1 MRILLCALIVMS
13 GAGTGIGGD
22 TYWLGGTGNWS
33 DASYWSIGEP
43 YSGDR
48 AFLREFAEG
57 TIQIT
62 EFGEQASILW
72 VDQHATGGVVMLSGS
87 LSTGYAVI
95 GDWFNGT
102 FTQSG
107 GTHTIEQSLNLGYG
121 AAGSSGTYHLSN
133 GSLSAHDERIGKEG
147 GGTFIQT
154 GGTNTI
160 SSWLRLGHEAGAA
173 GTYQLSDGALSAS
186 GMSVG
191 DSGSGSSFTQTG
203 GTNAVGYAY
212 VGGYVSGAN
221 GWYLQTGG
229 TNTISGDMMIGTS
242 GGIYHLRGGALDIGG
257 TIGVAA
263 FLPSGS
269 AQLYVDGGTLAC
281 ADITVNIFGVGATAG
296 ATGSHSLWDGQ
307 SLVVREESIGQQGV
321 GAFTQTGGSHA
332 ILTDLAMGQYA
343 GSSGSYHLQGGTL
356 SVDGSIT
363 NGAGESFLGIDGG
376 TLSVGGGIDVDHLVF
391 GELTGGTYTYD
402 IVAGMTVVAGD
413 EVVGSNRGVIVTQT
427 GGTHTVSGQLMLG
440 ENEFG
445 GGKYVLNGGYLQ
457 VGSVTE
463 GPQTVWNS
471 NLVID
476 GGTLDV
482 TSGRIEI
489 DELYVGPHATGSY
502 TIDDGDVVTTLAETV
517 GGWGTGTMTQTG
529 GTHSIAQF
537 LRLGYRAGGSGT
549 YRLQGGT
556 LSVADI
562 VNGVGTGALYIDGG
576 VLQAP
581 AVDVD
586 TLGVGYE
593 AGRTGSHSLW
603 DGQSLVVREESI
615 GQQGVG
621 AFTQTGGSHAILTDL
636 AMGQYAGSSGSY
648 HLQGGTLSVDGSIT
662 NGAGES
668 FLGIDGGTLSVGGG
682 IDVDHL
688 VFGELTGG
696 TYTYDI
702 VAGMTVVAGDEVV
715 GSNRGVIVTQTGG
728 THTVSG
734 QLMLGE
740 NEFGGGKYVL
750 NGGYLQ
756 VGSVTEGPQ
765 TVWNSNLVIDGGTL
779 DVTSGRIEIDE
790 LYVGPHATGSYTID
804 DGDVVTTLAETVGG
818 WGTGTMTQT
827 GGTHSIAQFLR
838 LGYRAGGSGTYR
850 LQGGTLSVADI
861 VNGVGTGALYIDG
874 GVLQAPAV
882 DVDTLG
888 VGYEA
893 GRSGSHTLSAGQAL
907 TAEGLILGYAGQG
920 VFYQEGGSLVV
931 TVGVVLGLEASSD
944 GQYTLN
950 DGQATAPFLGIGG
963 QGSGVFLQTGGVLNT
978 ESVYLAGDP
987 INGPATG
994 QGQLAISGGQCTVD
1008 AALRVWD
1015 NGQVLL
1021 SGGFLEIS
1029 GNLELADAATFDF
1042 TGGRLEVIDVVGDL
1056 TNTAGALAVYDSSGR
1071 LGVDGDY
1078 TQLQNA
1084 FLEMVIGGTVPVV
1097 DYNVLDVSGE
1107 LTPGGTLRV
1116 FLSDGFL
1123 PTEGD
1128 RFDIL
1133 NWGMIALGHQFT
1145 LDLPALPTG
1154 LAWDTSALYDT
1165 GVLAA
1170 EVPEPTS
1177 MGLLSLGGLMLLRRR
1192 KSEILRKREVAV

>member
-445 GGKYVLNGGYLQ
+445 GGKYVLNGGYLR

-471 NLVID
+471 NMVID

-517 GGWGTGTMTQTG
+517 GW
-529 GTHSIAQF
+529 
-537 LRLGYRAGGSGT
+537 
-549 YRLQGGT
+549 
-556 LSVADI
+556 
-562 VNGVGTGALYIDGG
+562 
-576 VLQAP
+576 
-581 AVDVD
+581 
-586 TLGVGYE
+586 
-593 AGRTGSHSLW
+593 
-603 DGQSLVVREESI
+603 
-615 GQQGVG
+615 
-621 AFTQTGGSHAILTDL
+621 
-636 AMGQYAGSSGSY
+636 
-648 HLQGGTLSVDGSIT
+648 
-662 NGAGES
+662 
-668 FLGIDGGTLSVGGG
+668 
-682 IDVDHL
+682 
-688 VFGELTGG
+688 
-696 TYTYDI
+696 
-702 VAGMTVVAGDEVV
+702 
-715 GSNRGVIVTQTGG
+715 
-728 THTVSG
+728 
-734 QLMLGE
+734 
-740 NEFGGGKYVL
+740 
-750 NGGYLQ
+750 
-756 VGSVTEGPQ
+756 
-765 TVWNSNLVIDGGTL
+765 
-779 DVTSGRIEIDE
+779 
-790 LYVGPHATGSYTID
+790 
-804 DGDVVTTLAETVGG
+804 